1 VVAASATPAS
11 RATASGDSFPTQR
24 FGALLRRMPSYG
36 RLAWRI
42 GRDPDLGTPRR
53 AALVGAMAYL
63 ASPIDLVPGFIP
75 VAGQLDD
82 AAVALLGL
90 RFALDGLP
98 APRRTAHLSATGL
111 TASDLDHDLTTV
123 RLGAGWMVRN
133 GSRVAQAT
141 ARGVARAALRGS
153 RMAVAGGRSAVR
165 SRLGGGRGP

>member
-1 VVAASATPAS
+1 MAASATPAS
-11 RATASGDSFPTQR
+11 RSLASGDPFPTQR
-24 FGALLRRMPSYG
+24 FRALLRRMPAYG

-90 RFALDGLP
+90 RFALHGLP
-98 APRRTAHLSATGL
+98 ASRRVAHLSATGL
-111 TASDLDHDLTTV
+111 TAADLDHDLTTV
-123 RLGAGWMVRN
+123 RLGAGWMVRH
-133 GSRVAQAT
+133 GASVAQAT
-141 ARGVARAALRGS
+141 ARGAVRAVTSGSRMALAGGRAALR
-153 RMAVAGGRSAVR
+153 
-165 SRLGGGRGP
+165 SRLRVRQP

>member
-1 VVAASATPAS
+1 MAASATPAS
-11 RATASGDSFPTQR
+11 GSSASGDPFPTQR
-24 FGALLRRMPSYG
+24 FGALLRRMPTYA

-90 RFALDGLP
+90 RFALHGLP
-98 APRRTAHLSATGL
+98 ASRRAAHLSATGL
-111 TASDLDHDLTTV
+111 TAADLDNDLTTV
-123 RLGAGWMVRN
+123 RLGAGWMVRH
-133 GSRVAQAT
+133 GASVTRAT
-141 ARGVARAALRGS
+141 ARGLVRALVRGS
-153 RMAVAGGRSAVR
+153 RMTIAGGRAVAS
-165 SRLGGGRGP
+165 SRLAARRQP